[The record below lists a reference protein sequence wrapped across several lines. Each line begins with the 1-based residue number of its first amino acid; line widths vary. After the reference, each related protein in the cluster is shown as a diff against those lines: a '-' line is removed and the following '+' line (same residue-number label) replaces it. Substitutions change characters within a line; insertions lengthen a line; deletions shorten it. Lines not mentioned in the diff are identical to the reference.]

1 MPQFMLVVAHLI
13 QVDVM
18 DAGVKASLQHGTES
32 LQVKELKWMRLQKQK
47 LKPAWKLCPKH

>member
-1 MPQFMLVVAHLI
+1 MLVVAHLI

-32 LQVKELKWMRLQKQK
+32 LQAKELKWMRLQKQK